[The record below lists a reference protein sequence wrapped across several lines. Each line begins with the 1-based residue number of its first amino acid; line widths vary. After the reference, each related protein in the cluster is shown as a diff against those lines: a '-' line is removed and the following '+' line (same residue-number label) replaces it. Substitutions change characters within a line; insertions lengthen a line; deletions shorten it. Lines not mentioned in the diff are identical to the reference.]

1 MKKKKHVVR
10 FILAADPIPTDPCN
24 PSPCG
29 PNAQC
34 SGDGVC
40 TCLPEYQ
47 GDPYVGCRPECVV
60 SADCARD
67 KACMRNKCGDPCPG
81 TCGQSAI
88 CDVINH
94 IPMCNCPPGYTGNA
108 FVECRPIP
116 GMLNNENKLVF
127 FLCEIHTND
136 GFFSSSYYESL

>member
-1 MKKKKHVVR
+1 MKPYDYR
-10 FILAADPIPTDPCN
+10 FILVAEPIETDPCN

-67 KACMRNKCGDPCPG
+67 RACMQSKCRDPCPG

-94 IPMCNCPPGYTGNA
+94 IPMCSCPAGYTGNA
-108 FVECRPIP
+108 FVECRPVP
-116 GMLNNENKLVF
+116 GMLK
-127 FLCEIHTND
+127 
-136 GFFSSSYYESL
+136 